1 MRGTIKLS
9 VPLRLGL
16 YLYVTDSKGIK
27 MIHVYSILPWP
38 LYVVVTST
46 SSSQQLVDFL
56 HKSHCGESIGQTPS
70 PIQIDFSHTDKAYKL
85 REESRKAKVG

>member
-9 VPLRLGL
+9 APLRLGL
-16 YLYVTDSKGIK
+16 YLCVTDSEGIK
-27 MIHVYSILPWP
+27 MIHVYSILHWP

-56 HKSHCGESIGQTPS
+56 HKLHCGESIGQTLS
-70 PIQIDFSHTDKAYKL
+70 PIQIDFGHIDKAFKL
-85 REESRKAKVG
+85 REESRQAKVG